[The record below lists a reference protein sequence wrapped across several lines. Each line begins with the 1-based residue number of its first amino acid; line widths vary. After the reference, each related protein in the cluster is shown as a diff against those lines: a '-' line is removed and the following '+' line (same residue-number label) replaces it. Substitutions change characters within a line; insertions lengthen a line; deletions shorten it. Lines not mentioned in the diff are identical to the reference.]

1 MNEEDDYTIKVVKEG
16 RKRWSNKKV
25 TSQVERLKRARK
37 IGKEKGE
44 NKKEEKQTVD
54 KGWKEKIVQKEEV
67 KAKKIQANEKS
78 VKKIE
83 EEKQKSQKKNRKK
96 KKSENRQNTD
106 YNTCNDL

>member
-16 RKRWSNKKV
+16 RKRWSHKKV

-78 VKKIE
+78 VKKDRRGGTEAEESE
-83 EEKQKSQKKNRKK
+83 EEQKEK
-96 KKSENRQNTD
+96 EE
-106 YNTCNDL
+106 